1 MAEDSPKAVPAVSEP
16 LVGQAAKTL
25 ASSDSTKNGDKTE
38 KTPHWI
44 TVLLSGVAIVLSLVS
59 YFESRDT
66 RRLTEKLNRP
76 IVRVQ
81 RAIES
86 GPVLAKG
93 EKTLILS
100 RLVLKN
106 TGPTFTK
113 NVRIAIRSQLDDERE
128 GSTFRKFS
136 DEPDAETNQRS
147 LGDLAPG
154 DEDYVAFMAYV
165 LTQPTTLKFGDV
177 EYYPLRLKTEGT
189 VTYENPLTG
198 ETYSEPVCYLLT
210 PVSREFAHC

>member
-1 MAEDSPKAVPAVSEP
+1 MAEDSPKAVPGVSEP

-147 LGDLAPG
+147 LGDL
-154 DEDYVAFMAYV
+154 MAYV

-177 EYYPLRLKTEGT
+177 EYYPIRLNTEGT